1 LGKKEF
7 KMKKYLILA
16 GIVALAILALGA
28 VNLVNA
34 QSETPSPDWNP
45 GFGSGMM
52 GGHRGFGGWGE
63 GYRTDEEGPLHE
75 YMIAAFAEAIG
86 LSPDE
91 IETRHEAGETMWQ
104 IADSEGIYVEEF
116 IEIMTQVRSE
126 VIDQVFTDGV
136 LTQEQADFLRQRW
149 SQRQSGGFGPGSG
162 YCMGEGEGLHRG
174 YHGRWNTP

>member
-1 LGKKEF
+1 
-7 KMKKYLILA
+7 MKKYLIIA
-16 GIVALAILALGA
+16 GIVALAILALGV

-45 GFGSGMM
+45 GFGPGMM

-75 YMIAAFAEAIG
+75 YMIAAFAEVIG
-86 LSPDE
+86 LSSDE

-104 IADSEGIYVEEF
+104 IAESEGKSVEEF
-116 IEIMTQVRSE
+116 AEIMIRVRME
-126 VIDQVFTDGV
+126 VIDQALADGI
-136 LTQEQADFLRQRW
+136 LSKEQADFVRQRW

-162 YCMGEGEGLHRG
+162 YCMGEGGGFQRG
-174 YHGRWNTP
+174 YRGRWNMP